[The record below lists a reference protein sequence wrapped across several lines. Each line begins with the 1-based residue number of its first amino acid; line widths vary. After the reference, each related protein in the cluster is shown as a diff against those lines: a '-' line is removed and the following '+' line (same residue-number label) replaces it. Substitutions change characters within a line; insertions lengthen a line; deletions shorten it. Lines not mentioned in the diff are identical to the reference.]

1 MSLQHVFH
9 IGKGEM
15 SSLLPNSIP
24 VDRFSFLDDE
34 VGDDDIALVP
44 FSSGT
49 TGLPKGV
56 ELTHGNLTAQL
67 SQIRYILFLKK
78 AWLFFICQGQSTILP
93 FQTPYSSSVR
103 LRWWRCDYDVA
114 YGTYSGTDDRVIEST
129 GTGRHGRHPPKIR
142 TGGIPPLY
150 SEIQGTL
157 LCQLC
162 RKETSP
168 VL

>member
-24 VDRFSFLDDE
+24 VDRFSFFDDE

-78 AWLFFICQGQSTILP
+78 A
-93 FQTPYSSSVR
+93 
-103 LRWWRCDYDVA
+103 
-114 YGTYSGTDDRVIEST
+114 
-129 GTGRHGRHPPKIR
+129 
-142 TGGIPPLY
+142 
-150 SEIQGTL
+150 
-157 LCQLC
+157 
-162 RKETSP
+162 
-168 VL
+168 